1 MLTVKG
7 TVQWFVK
14 SGPWLKPYGSGTKTC
29 CVALPANMLQTFQL
43 VLTVPP
49 LGIVTR
55 VWQIQESYTK
65 SFQGCMLWS
74 CVHTSE
80 EWTNMTYCLFIHHLV
95 VTSNGMWY
103 IVIVVYDGLFFQIH
117 VLKPFGEMTTR
128 WWFQRFFI
136 FTFIWGRFPFSFIFF
151 KWVETTN

>member
-29 CVALPANMLQTFQL
+29 CVALPANMIQTFQL
-43 VLTVPP
+43 VLTVP
-49 LGIVTR
+49 VTR
-55 VWQIQESYTK
+55 VWQIPRKLHKILPGMYALILCAYIRRMDK
-65 SFQGCMLWS
+65 YDILF
-74 CVHTSE
+74 VHTPSCKD
-80 EWTNMTYCLFIHHLV
+80 MV

-117 VLKPFGEMTTR
+117 VLKPLGEMTTR

-136 FTFIWGRFPFSFIFF
+136 FTSIWGRFPFSLIFF
-151 KWVETTN
+151 TWVETTN